1 MTDKSSSHQSGRVP
15 VLREARYSLRELLQE
30 VQAEREG
37 SSLGQEMVD
46 QGEIAKLFSRNT
58 KVRRAKS

>member
-1 MTDKSSSHQSGRVP
+1 MSRNTSSSESGKP
-15 VLREARYSLRELLQE
+15 AILREVRYSLRELLKE

-46 QGEIAKLFSRNT
+46 QGEIDKLFSRKPT
-58 KVRRAKS
+58 VRREKP